1 MALLLPV
8 AHVGH
13 WLWALYLPP
22 ILIVLGSI
30 VRTTISERRRPRP
43 EEAHDDDGSG
53 RDDAPSS
60 QGMAKGER

>member
-1 MALLLPV
+1 MAPLLPV

-30 VRTTISERRRPRP
+30 VRTTFSERRRSRR
-43 EEAHDDDGSG
+43 E
-53 RDDAPSS
+53 RDD
-60 QGMAKGER
+60 